1 MSCLSLGNQEP
12 MESFNVQ
19 LEAFILSFKAP
30 LKISFSH
37 DSDEDELYKQ
47 VSLILL
53 EIIQQFVHQLNFQEK
68 NVEKVCRNTLLLT
81 FSYMIFY

>member
-19 LEAFILSFKAP
+19 LEAFILSFKTP
-30 LKISFSH
+30 LNISFNH

-68 NVEKVCRNTLLLT
+68 NVEKVCRNTLL
-81 FSYMIFY
+81 FPHFHI